1 MDSCLFMRIVYLR
14 SGLFETLLPSM
25 LFFPAGKKLKLFLI
39 GKLLGIRIVSR
50 SQTAEKY
57 QNL

>member
-1 MDSCLFMRIVYLR
+1 
-14 SGLFETLLPSM
+14 M
-25 LFFPAGKKLKLFLI
+25 LFFPAGKKLKLFLV
-39 GKLLGIRIVSR
+39 GKLLGIWIVSR

>member
-1 MDSCLFMRIVYLR
+1 
-14 SGLFETLLPSM
+14 M
-25 LFFPAGKKLKLFLI
+25 LFFPACKKLQLVLVR
-39 GKLLGIRIVSR
+39 KLLGIWIVSR